1 MKLRA
6 IVYEDLYY
14 VEPDV
19 SQHVGGLVTKKV
31 LEKVVYKY
39 ATEGTEGVFDTKE
52 ELFTTDD
59 GVELCIPEEYL
70 TVRGVEK

>member
-6 IVYEDLYY
+6 IVKEDLYY
-14 VEPDV
+14 VEADV
-19 SQHVGGLVTKKV
+19 SQHITELITRKR
-31 LEKVVYKY
+31 LEKVVFKY
-39 ATEGTEGVFDTKE
+39 ATEGTKGVFDTKE

-70 TVRGVEK
+70 TVKGAEK